1 MNKCLS
7 TNKKWGVGRH
17 GKRSFS
23 REIGR
28 FLSKNRLVKPINRIG
43 LGCKRKRTASGTGLL
58 LQALFCFVFVA
69 GSIYATK
76 ASPIPKTLLE
86 KFHIAKFHAKTTFYR
101 AVSKLDFQSLEA
113 FNGTLLQT
121 ALNLQEKIIVTLDTH
136 AIEVWSHNYADA
148 CWGGCSKGTF
158 FGYKLFA
165 AILHGKDIVIHHW
178 LAPANFNELD
188 LAFQQVIGLLRKLP
202 RIDVLLIDR
211 GYFSFE
217 FFAFLIQKG
226 IGFVTVA
233 RDDTAA
239 VNTYLKVTPG
249 IMFHQLNETCW
260 YHETLLWFPALRR
273 NLRAVF
279 VRKEIGEILPREY
292 VILSNLGPEYSTI
305 QLINLYPKRQG
316 REDVFD
322 RLKNELKLHKP
333 CKILDFAGIQAA
345 VALTITAYNIY
356 TLFSH
361 ETVGA
366 YTTITVMHRLFLFN
380 EIEKALANRQTST
393 AIEETVSKTE
403 RYKQDS
409 QYSTFSQ
416 RQAQPT
422 KNTLFPSKDK
432 KHEFQKKTKIR

>member
-1 MNKCLS
+1 MSKCLPKY
-7 TNKKWGVGRH
+7 KKCGVGRRR
-17 GKRSFS
+17 KRSLS

-28 FLSKNRLVKPINRIG
+28 FLSKNGLVKPANRIG
-43 LGCKRKRTASGTGLL
+43 LVCHRKRTASGTGLL
-58 LQALFCFVFVA
+58 LQALFCFVFLA
-69 GSIYATK
+69 GSMYATR
-76 ASPIPKTLLE
+76 AGPIPKTLLE
-86 KFHIAKFHAKTTFYR
+86 KFHVGRFHPKTTFYR
-101 AVSKLDFQSLEA
+101 TVCKVDFSSLEA
-113 FNGTLLQT
+113 FNDVLLQK

-136 AIEVWSHNYADA
+136 ALEVWSHNYADA

-165 AILHGKDIVIHHW
+165 AILHGKDVVIHHW

-188 LAFQQVIGLLRKLP
+188 LAFQQVIMLLRKLP
-202 RIDVLLIDR
+202 RIDVLLVDR

-217 FFAFLIQKG
+217 FFAFLIQKS

-239 VNTYLKVTPG
+239 VNTYLRGMTG
-249 IMFHQLNETCW
+249 HWLHQLNETCW

-279 VRKEIGEILPREY
+279 VRKAVGNELREY
-292 VILSNLGPEYSTI
+292 VILSNLGSEYSTA
-305 QLINLYPKRQG
+305 QLIKLYPKRQG

-333 CKILDFAGIQAA
+333 CKIKDLAGIQTA

-361 ETVGA
+361 EKVGA
-366 YTTITVMHRLFLFN
+366 YTTIVVMHRWFLFG
-380 EIEKALANRQTST
+380 EIEKMLTNRETET
-393 AIEETVSKTE
+393 VIEEAVSETE

-409 QYSTFSQ
+409 QHSTLS
-416 RQAQPT
+416 
-422 KNTLFPSKDK
+422 
-432 KHEFQKKTKIR
+432 

>member
-17 GKRSFS
+17 GKRSLS

-28 FLSKNRLVKPINRIG
+28 FLSKNRLVKPINKIG
-43 LGCKRKRTASGTGLL
+43 LDCKRKRIATGTGLL
-58 LQALFCFVFVA
+58 LQVLFCFLFVA

-86 KFHIAKFHAKTTFYR
+86 KFSLIKFHTKTTFYR
-101 AVSKLDFQSLEA
+101 VICKLDFSSIEA
-113 FNGTLLQT
+113 FNDTLLQK

-188 LAFQQVIGLLRKLP
+188 LAFQQVIDLLRKLP

-211 GYFSFE
+211 GYFSFA

-233 RDDTAA
+233 RNDTAA
-239 VNTYLKVTPG
+239 INTYLRG
-249 IMFHQLNETCW
+249 MAGHWLQQLNETCW
-260 YHETLLWFPALRR
+260 YHETIIWFPDLRR
-273 NLRAVF
+273 NLRVVF
-279 VRKEIGEILPREY
+279 VRKAIGNELREY
-292 VILSNLGPEYSTI
+292 AILSNLGSEYSTI
-305 QLINLYPKRQG
+305 QLIKLYPQRQG

-322 RLKNELKLHKP
+322 RLKNELNLHKP
-333 CKILDFAGIQAA
+333 CKILDLAGIQAA

-366 YTTITVMHRLFLFN
+366 YTTLTVMHRLFLFN
-380 EIEKALANRQTST
+380 DIEKMLANKKTNP
-393 AIEETVSKTE
+393 ILEEAVSKTE

-409 QYSTFSQ
+409 QYSAFSQ
-416 RQAQPT
+416 RQAQTP
-422 KNTLFPSKDK
+422 
-432 KHEFQKKTKIR
+432 

>member
-1 MNKCLS
+1 MNMCLS
-7 TNKKWGVGRH
+7 KNKKQGVGRH
-17 GKRSFS
+17 EKRSLS
-23 REIGR
+23 REIGC
-28 FLSKNRLVKPINRIG
+28 FLSKKGLVKPANKIS
-43 LGCKRKRTASGTGLL
+43 LDCKRKRSASGTGLL
-58 LQALFCFVFVA
+58 LQALFSFVFLA

-76 ASPIPKTLLE
+76 ASPVPKILLA
-86 KFHIAKFHAKTTFYR
+86 KFDLMCFHAKSTFYR
-101 AVSKLDFQSLEA
+101 AVCKLNFASLEA
-113 FNGTLLQT
+113 FNDQLLQK
-121 ALNLQEKIIVTLDTH
+121 ALNLQEKIIVTLDTT
-136 AIEVWSHNYADA
+136 ALEVWSKNYADA
-148 CWGGCSKGTF
+148 CWGGCSKGPF

-165 AILHGKDIVIHHW
+165 AILHGKDLVIHHW

-188 LAFQQVIGLLRKLP
+188 LAFQQVIALLRKLP

-249 IMFHQLNETCW
+249 IVFHQLNETCW

-273 NLRAVF
+273 TLRAVF
-279 VRKEIGEILPREY
+279 VRKEIGETLPREY
-292 VILSNLGPEYSTI
+292 VILSNLGFEYSAA
-305 QLINLYPKRQG
+305 QLIKLYPQRQG

-333 CKILDFAGIQAA
+333 CKIKNLAGIQAA

-361 ETVGA
+361 ETTGA

-380 EIEKALANRQTST
+380 EIEKKLANRETET
-393 AIEETVSKTE
+393 PIEETISKTE

-409 QYSTFSQ
+409 QHSTLS
-416 RQAQPT
+416 
-422 KNTLFPSKDK
+422 
-432 KHEFQKKTKIR
+432 

>member
-1 MNKCLS
+1 VNICLS
-7 TNKKWGVGRH
+7 KNKKRGVGRH
-17 GKRSFS
+17 RKRSLS
-23 REIGR
+23 REIGC
-28 FLSKNRLVKPINRIG
+28 FLSKKGLVKPANKVG
-43 LGCKRKRTASGTGLL
+43 LDCQRKRTASGTGLL
-58 LQALFCFVFVA
+58 LQALFSFMFLV

-76 ASPIPKTLLE
+76 SSPIPKTVLE
-86 KFHIAKFHAKTTFYR
+86 KFRINRFHPKTTFYR
-101 AVSKLDFQSLEA
+101 AISKLDFQSLEA
-113 FNGTLLQT
+113 FNDTLLKT
-121 ALNLQEKIIVTLDTH
+121 AVNLQEKIIVTLDTT
-136 AIEVWSHNYADA
+136 ALEVWSKNYADA

-165 AILHGKDIVIHHW
+165 AILHGKDVVIQHW

-188 LAFQQVIGLLRKLP
+188 LAFQQVIMLLRKLP

-217 FFAFLIQKG
+217 FFAFLIQKN

-239 VNTYLKVTPG
+239 VNTYLKETTG
-249 IMFHQLNETCW
+249 IVFHQLSETCW

-279 VRKEIGEILPREY
+279 VRKEIGEEQPREY
-292 VILSNLGPEYSTI
+292 VILSNLGSEYSAI
-305 QLINLYPKRQG
+305 QLIKLYPQRQG

-322 RLKNELKLHKP
+322 RLKNELNLHKP
-333 CKILDFAGIQAA
+333 CKIKNLAGIQAA

-361 ETVGA
+361 ETIGT
-366 YTTITVMHRLFLFN
+366 YTTVTVMHRLFLFD
-380 EIEKALANRQTST
+380 EIEKALAKRETET
-393 AIEETVSKTE
+393 ITEEAISKTE

-409 QYSTFSQ
+409 QHSTLS
-416 RQAQPT
+416 
-422 KNTLFPSKDK
+422 
-432 KHEFQKKTKIR
+432 

>member
-7 TNKKWGVGRH
+7 TNKKCGVGRH
-17 GKRSFS
+17 GKRSLS
-23 REIGR
+23 REMGR
-28 FLSKNRLVKPINRIG
+28 FLSKKGLVKPANKIG
-43 LGCKRKRTASGTGLL
+43 LDCQRKRTASGTGLL
-58 LQALFCFVFVA
+58 LQVLFCFMFVA

-76 ASPIPKTLLE
+76 ASPIPKALLE

-101 AVSKLDFQSLEA
+101 AISKLDFLSLEA
-113 FNGTLLQT
+113 FNDTLLQT

-136 AIEVWSHNYADA
+136 ALEVWSHNYADA

-158 FGYKLFA
+158 FGYKLFV

-188 LAFQQVIGLLRKLP
+188 LAFQQVRILLCKLP

-217 FFAFLIQKG
+217 FFAFLIQKS

-233 RDDTAA
+233 KEGTAA
-239 VNTYLKVTPG
+239 IQPYLRN
-249 IMFHQLNETCW
+249 IASCAFHDISEHAC
-260 YHETLLWFPALRR
+260 YHETLLWFPNLRR
-273 NLRAVF
+273 NMRVIF
-279 VRKEIGEILPREY
+279 VRKFIKGEMHEY
-292 VILSNLGPEYSTI
+292 ELISNMPSNYSAEQVI
-305 QLINLYPKRQG
+305 QLYSQRQG

-322 RLKNELKLHKP
+322 RLKNELNLHKP
-333 CKILDFAGIQAA
+333 CKILDPAGIQAA

-366 YTTITVMHRLFLFN
+366 YTTLTVMHRLFLFN
-380 EIEKALANRQTST
+380 EIEKALANRQTNT
-393 AIEETVSKTE
+393 IIKEAVSKTE
-403 RYKQDS
+403 RYKQDN
-409 QYSTFSQ
+409 QYSAFSQ
-416 RQAQPT
+416 RQVQTP
-422 KNTLFPSKDK
+422 
-432 KHEFQKKTKIR
+432 

>member
-1 MNKCLS
+1 MNNCLS
-7 TNKKWGVGRH
+7 RHKKQGVGRH
-17 GKRSFS
+17 RKRSLS

-28 FLSKNRLVKPINRIG
+28 FLSKKGLVKPANKIC
-43 LGCKRKRTASGTGLL
+43 LDCKRKRSASGTGLL
-58 LQALFCFVFVA
+58 LQALFCFMFLA

-76 ASPIPKTLLE
+76 ASPIPKALLE
-86 KFHIAKFHAKTTFYR
+86 KFHINRFHAKTTFYR
-101 AVSKLDFQSLEA
+101 AISKLDFQSLEA
-113 FNGTLLQT
+113 FNDTLLQT

-136 AIEVWSHNYADA
+136 AMEVWSHNYADS

-158 FGYKLFA
+158 FGYKLFV

-188 LAFQQVIGLLRKLP
+188 LAFQQVRILLCKLP

-233 RDDTAA
+233 KDDTAA
-239 VNTYLKVTPG
+239 VNTYLRG
-249 IMFHQLNETCW
+249 MAGQWLHQLNETCW
-260 YHETLLWFPALRR
+260 YHETLIWFPKLKR
-273 NLRAVF
+273 NLRVVF
-279 VRKEIGEILPREY
+279 VRKAVGNELHEY
-292 VILSNLGPEYSTI
+292 TILSNLGSEYSAI

-333 CKILDFAGIQAA
+333 CKILDLAGIQAA
-345 VALTITAYNIY
+345 VALTITAYNTY

-366 YTTITVMHRLFLFN
+366 YMTVTVMHRLFLFN
-380 EIEKALANRQTST
+380 DIEKMLTNKETNAPL
-393 AIEETVSKTE
+393 EETISKTE

-409 QYSTFSQ
+409 QYSAFSQ
-416 RQAQPT
+416 RQAQTP
-422 KNTLFPSKDK
+422 
-432 KHEFQKKTKIR
+432 

>member
-7 TNKKWGVGRH
+7 TNKKQGVGRRR
-17 GKRSFS
+17 KRGLARQIAS
-23 REIGR
+23 
-28 FLSKNRLVKPINRIG
+28 FLSKNWLVKPANKIS
-43 LGCKRKRTASGTGLL
+43 LDCQRKRTASGTVLL
-58 LQALFCFVFVA
+58 LQALFSFLFLA

-86 KFHIAKFHAKTTFYR
+86 KFHIDRFHAKTTFYR
-101 AVSKLDFQSLEA
+101 AICKMNFASLDA
-113 FNGTLLQT
+113 FNDMLLQK

-136 AIEVWSHNYADA
+136 ALEVWSHNYAEA
-148 CWGGCSKGTF
+148 CWGGSSHGTF

-178 LAPANFNELD
+178 LAPANFNEAD
-188 LAFQQVIGLLRKLP
+188 LAFQQVIVLLKKLP
-202 RIDVLLIDR
+202 RIDVLLVDR

-239 VNTYLKVTPG
+239 IQPYLRNIPSRA
-249 IMFHQLNETCW
+249 FHQMNNKCW
-260 YHETLLWFPALRR
+260 YHETLIWFPALRR
-273 NLRAVF
+273 NLRTTF
-279 VRKEIGEILPREY
+279 VRKAVGNELHEY
-292 VILSNLGPEYSTI
+292 MLLSTLSSDYSAAQVISLYS
-305 QLINLYPKRQG
+305 KRQG

-322 RLKNELKLHKP
+322 RLKNELGLHKP
-333 CKILDFAGIQAA
+333 CKIKDFAGIQAA

-361 ETVGA
+361 KTVGA
-366 YTTITVMHRLFLFN
+366 YTTVVVMHRWFLFG
-380 EIEKALANRQTST
+380 EIEKVLVNRETET
-393 AIEETVSKTE
+393 AIEEAINETE

-409 QYSTFSQ
+409 QHSAYS
-416 RQAQPT
+416 
-422 KNTLFPSKDK
+422 
-432 KHEFQKKTKIR
+432 